1 MVAPTFFAILIPPIN
16 QNLKN
21 NIIFGGNK
29 MNYTIEAKHG
39 KEYDV
44 IVCGAGTAG
53 VMAAIAAGRQGAKTL
68 LIERSFHVGGML
80 TEGNAGITKF
90 TLTYGRDIEKYR
102 REVTDVL
109 ATDPR
114 SVQVAGGIAHEFC
127 MRMIESGGAAGTNGD
142 CGAYVFT
149 ERYAAEIMLLDMLK
163 EANVD
168 ILYDSRVCVV
178 DMDGDTLKKVVV
190 ANKSGFVEYAAK
202 CFIDSTG
209 DADVAAISGVEF
221 SLGANQRD
229 VEESGG
235 RVKVGDLQ
243 DCGTMYRVDGVD
255 FDSLFE
261 YFETHPGFTWQA
273 CALMTFD
280 EIKERYAKGE
290 MCCFSVPIT
299 NPDPDTRE
307 RTPRVLVQIYV
318 DPSHQGAILLSEGK
332 GKDSNTYNGDGT
344 DAVSL
349 SEGQTM
355 LTYGARAVTEI
366 LRREY
371 PAGFANARVIHVPDI
386 GVRETRHI
394 VGKYTITAMDVM
406 TGGNFEDSIG
416 CSSHHVDGPGMTE
429 ELRKL
434 YRDKWMFHI
443 PYRIMLPEKVKN
455 LLVAGRAAS
464 ATKTASGAL
473 RVTVSCMQMGEAAG
487 VAAAM
492 AAKQGI
498 SPDEIDVKAMQ
509 RILLDGGAII

>member
-1 MVAPTFFAILIPPIN
+1 M
-16 QNLKN
+16 Q
-21 NIIFGGNK
+21 
-29 MNYTIEAKHG
+29 YTIEAKQG

-44 IVCGAGTAG
+44 VVCGAGTAG
-53 VMAAIAAGRQGAKTL
+53 VIAAIAAGRQGAKVL
-68 LIERSFHVGGML
+68 LIERSFHVGGMI

-102 REVTDVL
+102 KLVTDVL

-114 SVQVAGGIAHEFC
+114 SVQVAGGIPHEFC
-127 MRMIESGGAAGTNGD
+127 MRMIENGDAAGTNGD

-168 ILYDSRVCVV
+168 ILYDSKVCVV
-178 DMDGDTLKKVVV
+178 DMEGDTLKKVVV
-190 ANKSGFVEYAAK
+190 ANKSGFVEYGAK

-209 DADVAAISGVEF
+209 DADVAALSGVAF
-221 SLGANQRD
+221 SLGANEFD
-229 VEESGG
+229 VEESKGSI
-235 RVKVGDLQ
+235 KVGDLQ
-243 DCGTMYRVDGVD
+243 PCGTMYRVDGVD
-255 FDSLFE
+255 FERLFE

-299 NPDPDTRE
+299 NPDPVTKEKR
-307 RTPRVLVQIYV
+307 PRVLVQIYV
-318 DPSHQGAILLSEGK
+318 EPSHKGAILLSEGV
-332 GKDSNTYNGDGT
+332 GVPSNTYCGDGT
-344 DAVSL
+344 DAESL
-349 SEGQTM
+349 SEGQTL
-355 LTYGARAVTEI
+355 LTYGARTVTEI

-371 PAGFANARVIHVPDI
+371 PAGFENVRIVHIPDI

-394 VGKYTITAMDVM
+394 VGKYMITAMDVM
-406 TGGNFEDSIG
+406 LCKPFEDSIG
-416 CSSHHVDGPGMTE
+416 CSSHHIDGAGVTE
-429 ELRKL
+429 EMRKL
-434 YRDKWMFHI
+434 YGDKWRFHI

-464 ATKTASGAL
+464 SSKTASGAL
-473 RVTVSCMQMGEAAG
+473 RVTVSCMEMGEAAG

-492 AAKQGI
+492 AARDGI
-498 SPDEIDVKAMQ
+498 SPDEIDVKALQ
-509 RILLDGGAII
+509 QILVDGGSII